1 MSSSKSSADRSA
13 PTDKDVQALLLR
25 HRCPTPLHML
35 RTLLLGNISSPLLQV
50 SPLAAV
56 RQAWGGELPEFGSA
70 EEVEELMQVLVN
82 GMWNRLTLHQNSRT
96 PFRLPRFEVA
106 PHRPALLGLARTR
119 AEEVEGFLDGLFGG
133 QDELSLPQKAHEA
146 VQKLAELQQ
155 MFEGAAGLLA
165 DPSQA
170 APEDQ
175 LKQLLRNL
183 QQMTNVADREINA
196 TLQSCRRARGRHL
209 EAMAAASTRRMPVG
223 PQDDAEAGDAADD
236 ATGHGD
242 DEPDEFVESPLS
254 QSVTRNGVTVQ
265 VEIYGDGEGRW
276 ILEVVDT
283 DRASHVWD
291 ERFETDQQA
300 LEAALRALDEEPLTF
315 AGGAADRRLN

>member
-1 MSSSKSSADRSA
+1 
-13 PTDKDVQALLLR
+13 
-25 HRCPTPLHML
+25 ML

-155 MFEGAAGLLA
+155 MFEGAAGLLV

-175 LKQLLRNL
+175 LRQPWPPPQPGGCRSGRR
-183 QQMTNVADREINA
+183 T
-196 TLQSCRRARGRHL
+196 TPRRAMPPTMRP
-209 EAMAAASTRRMPVG
+209 ATATMSQTSSSSRR
-223 PQDDAEAGDAADD
+223 
-236 ATGHGD
+236 
-242 DEPDEFVESPLS
+242 
-254 QSVTRNGVTVQ
+254 
-265 VEIYGDGEGRW
+265 
-276 ILEVVDT
+276 
-283 DRASHVWD
+283 
-291 ERFETDQQA
+291 
-300 LEAALRALDEEPLTF
+300 
-315 AGGAADRRLN
+315 